1 MKKKLITIV
10 MGMVFWAGLFGGCG
24 QTEVKQDNAITNSSE
39 EGKEEGTAEEKELT
53 GTIDEIKDFMFVVT
67 DENDT
72 PYSFTFEEKPEGL
85 ENVSNGDAV
94 TVKYTGTI
102 SEVDPFEGEVLSVEI
117 KSDELEK
124 DDLEILEDMI
134 KIATNDAL
142 KQIEKEVNN
151 KLGSQAGALGGLL

>member
-1 MKKKLITIV
+1 MKKKLIAIV

-24 QTEVKQDNAITNSSE
+24 QTEVKQDNAITNSS
-39 EGKEEGTAEEKELT
+39 EEGTAEEKELT

-85 ENVSNGDAV
+85 ENVSNGDTV

-102 SEVDPFEGEVLSVEI
+102 SEVDPFEGEVLSVE
-117 KSDELEK
+117 KAK
-124 DDLEILEDMI
+124 
-134 KIATNDAL
+134 
-142 KQIEKEVNN
+142 
-151 KLGSQAGALGGLL
+151 

>member
-1 MKKKLITIV
+1 MMKKKLIAIV

-24 QTEVKQDNAITNSSE
+24 QTEVKQDNAITNSS
-39 EGKEEGTAEEKELT
+39 EEGTAEEKELT

-85 ENVSNGDAV
+85 ENVSNGDTV

-102 SEVDPFEGEVLSVEI
+102 SEVDPFEGEVLSVE
-117 KSDELEK
+117 KAK
-124 DDLEILEDMI
+124 
-134 KIATNDAL
+134 
-142 KQIEKEVNN
+142 
-151 KLGSQAGALGGLL
+151 

>member
-24 QTEVKQDNAITNSSE
+24 QTEVKQDNTITNSSE

-85 ENVSNGDAV
+85 ENVSNGDTV
-94 TVKYTGTI
+94 TVKYTETI
-102 SEVDPFEGEVLSVEI
+102 SEVDPFEGEVLSVE
-117 KSDELEK
+117 KAK
-124 DDLEILEDMI
+124 
-134 KIATNDAL
+134 
-142 KQIEKEVNN
+142 
-151 KLGSQAGALGGLL
+151 

>member
-1 MKKKLITIV
+1 MKRMKKKLIAIV

-24 QTEVKQDNAITNSSE
+24 QTEVKQDNAITNNS
-39 EGKEEGTAEEKELT
+39 EEGTAEEKELT

-85 ENVSNGDAV
+85 ENVSNGDTV

-102 SEVDPFEGEVLSVEI
+102 SEVDPFEGKIISVE
-117 KSDELEK
+117 KAE
-124 DDLEILEDMI
+124 
-134 KIATNDAL
+134 
-142 KQIEKEVNN
+142 
-151 KLGSQAGALGGLL
+151 